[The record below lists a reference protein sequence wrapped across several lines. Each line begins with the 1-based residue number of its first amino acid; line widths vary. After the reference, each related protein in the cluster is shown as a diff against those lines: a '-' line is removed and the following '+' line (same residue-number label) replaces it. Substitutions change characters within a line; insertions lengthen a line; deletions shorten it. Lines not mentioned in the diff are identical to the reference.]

1 MRTTLEC
8 LSDYDPVLLRAI
20 AERRGAELTTAHQPE
35 MAAELA
41 AALLAPESVEEAM
54 RWLSDAE
61 REALDLL
68 LANGGRMRIHRFEQ
82 LAGPIRLFG
91 PGKLA
96 REAPW
101 RSPANAAE
109 GLWYRGMIGRG
120 FAEEAGTAVEFVF
133 VPTDLRPLLPAP
145 RARQAPFAVPQAEG
159 PYRVSTGDA
168 RAIDDACTLL
178 SLAYAGALSQSEG
191 QRDQKAVDDEAIDRA
206 APRLLDP
213 NPERARLLYHLA
225 RSAGLLRAQGRA
237 VHLAREPAREWLKQ
251 ARAQQLRVLQ
261 EAWRGDHTWNDLWH
275 VPSIRCEETGWHN
288 DPVAGRA
295 AILELVGRCPVG
307 EWLSIAGFVDTVH
320 AQVVDYLRPDGDF
333 ESWYIRD
340 ARSGE
345 FLTGIESWD
354 QVEGALL
361 AWVLTGPLHWL
372 GIVSLGYRE
381 GWEKATAFSITS
393 WGAALLGQ
401 PQALPADAE
410 PEPQAAHV
418 GADATVSL
426 ARTASLSDRFQLARI
441 AEWRASGEEYVFAIT
456 PSSLGQAL
464 GAGIEEERIERFL
477 ARIAADAV
485 PAAAVARLRTWASR
499 YGDVRLRRVAV
510 LETRSPQV
518 MAELRA
524 HSRIGPYLRQALSST
539 TVVVREVDWD
549 TVVRELQQAGYLPE
563 ITER

>member
-1 MRTTLEC
+1 MRTTLDC

-20 AERRGAELTTAHQPE
+20 AERRGAELSTAHQPE

-41 AALLAPESVEEAM
+41 AALLEPESVDEAV

-68 LANGGRMRIHRFEQ
+68 MANGGRMRIHRFEQ
-82 LAGPIRLFG
+82 RAGPIRRFG
-91 PGKLA
+91 PGSLA
-96 REAPW
+96 RQAPW
-101 RSPANAAE
+101 RSPASAAE

-145 RARQAPFAVPQAEG
+145 QTRQAPFAAPQVEPPHGVA
-159 PYRVSTGDA
+159 PGDA
-168 RAIDDACTLL
+168 RAIDDTCTLL
-178 SLAYAGALSQSEG
+178 SLAYAGALSQSGGELA
-191 QRDQKAVDDEAIDRA
+191 QEAVDGA

-213 NPERARLLYHLA
+213 DAERTRFLHHMARA
-225 RSAGLLRAQGRA
+225 AGLLRTQGRA
-237 VHLAREPAREWLKQ
+237 VHIAREPAREWLGQ

-261 EAWRGDHTWNDLWH
+261 ESWRGDHTWNDLWH

-307 EWLSIAGFVDTVH
+307 PWLSIGGFVDTVH

-361 AWVLTGPLHWL
+361 SWVLGGPLHWL

-381 GWEKATAFSITS
+381 GWEKPTAFSITP
-393 WGAALLGQ
+393 WGAGFLGQ
-401 PQALPADAE
+401 PRPLPAE
-410 PEPQAAHV
+410 PEPRPAHV
-418 GADATVSL
+418 TADATITL

-464 GAGIEEERIERFL
+464 GAGIEEARIERFL
-477 ARIAADAV
+477 ARIAEDAV
-485 PAAAVARLRTWASR
+485 PAAAVARLRAWASR
-499 YGDVRLRRVAV
+499 YGDVRMRRVAV
-510 LETRSPQV
+510 LEARSPQV

-524 HSRIGPYLRQALSST
+524 HGRIGPYLRQALSPT
-539 TVVVREVDWD
+539 MVVVREVDWD
-549 TVVRELQQAGYLPE
+549 ALVRELHQAGYLPE
-563 ITER
+563 IIER

>member
-1 MRTTLEC
+1 MRTTLDC
-8 LSDYDPVLLRAI
+8 LSDDDPVLLRAI
-20 AERRGAELTTAHQPE
+20 AERRGAELSTAHQPE

-41 AALLAPESVEEAM
+41 AALLAPESVDEAV

-68 LANGGRMRIHRFEQ
+68 MANGGRMRIHRFEQ
-82 LAGPIRLFG
+82 RAGPIRRFG
-91 PGKLA
+91 PGSLA

-101 RSPANAAE
+101 RSPVSTAE

-133 VPTDLRPLLPAP
+133 IPTDLRPLLPAP
-145 RARQAPFAVPQAEG
+145 RARQAPFAVPEAG
-159 PYRVSTGDA
+159 APYRVAPGDT
-168 RAIDDACTLL
+168 RAIDDTCTLL
-178 SLAYAGALSQSEG
+178 SLAYAGALSQSGG
-191 QRDQKAVDDEAIDRA
+191 QRDQQAIDQEAIEHA

-213 NPERARLLYHLA
+213 DPERARLLYHLA

-237 VHLAREPAREWLKQ
+237 VHLVREPARDWLRQ

-261 EAWRGDHTWNDLWH
+261 EAWRGDPTWNDLWH
-275 VPSIRCEETGWHN
+275 VPSIRCEETGWQN
-288 DPVAGRA
+288 DPVAARA

-307 EWLSIAGFVDTVH
+307 TWLSIGGFVDTVH

-361 AWVLTGPLHWL
+361 TWVLTGPLHWL
-372 GIVSLGYRE
+372 GVVSLGYRE
-381 GWEKATAFSITS
+381 GWEKATAFSITP

-401 PQALPADAE
+401 PDALPAEEDV
-410 PEPQAAHV
+410 EPQPAHV
-418 GADATVSL
+418 SADATVTL

-441 AEWRASGEEYVFAIT
+441 AEWRASGETYAFVIT

-464 GAGIEEERIERFL
+464 GAGIEETRIERFL

-485 PAAAVARLRTWASR
+485 PAATVARLRAWASR

-510 LETRSPQV
+510 LEARSPQV

-524 HSRIGPYLRQALSST
+524 HNRIGPYLRQALSPT
-539 TVVVREVDWD
+539 MVVVREVDWD

-563 ITER
+563 IIEH

>member
-8 LSDYDPVLLRAI
+8 LSDHDPVLLRAI
-20 AERRGAELTTAHQPE
+20 AERRGAELSTAHQPE

-41 AALLAPESVEEAM
+41 AALLAPESVDEAVQ
-54 RWLSDAE
+54 WLSDAE

-68 LANGGRMRIHRFEQ
+68 IANGGRMRIHRFEQ
-82 LAGPIRLFG
+82 RAGPIRRFG
-91 PGKLA
+91 PGSLA

-101 RSPANAAE
+101 RSPTSAAE

-120 FAEEAGTAVEFVF
+120 FAEEVGTAVEFVF

-145 RARQAPFAVPQAEG
+145 RARQAPFAVPQAES
-159 PYRVSTGDA
+159 PHRVAPGDA
-168 RAIDDACTLL
+168 RAIDDTCTLL
-178 SLAYAGALSQSEG
+178 SLAYAGALSQSGG
-191 QRDQKAVDDEAIDRA
+191 QLAEEAVEHAT
-206 APRLLDP
+206 PRLLDP

-225 RSAGLLRAQGRA
+225 RSAGLLHVQGRA
-237 VHLAREPAREWLKQ
+237 VHLAREPARDWLKQ

-295 AILELVGRCPVG
+295 AILELVGRCPTG
-307 EWLSIAGFVDTVH
+307 TWLSIGGFVDTVH

-345 FLTGIESWD
+345 FLTGLESWG

-361 AWVLTGPLHWL
+361 TWVLSGPLHWL

-381 GWEKATAFSITS
+381 GWEKATAFSITL

-401 PQALPADAE
+401 PGNRPADADAE
-410 PEPQAAHV
+410 PEPAHV
-418 GADATVSL
+418 TADATVTL
-426 ARTASLSDRFQLARI
+426 ARTTSLSDRFQLARI

-485 PAAAVARLRTWASR
+485 PAVALARLRAWASR

-524 HSRIGPYLRQALSST
+524 HGRIGPYLRQALSPT
-539 TVVVREVDWD
+539 MVVVREIDWE
-549 TVVRELQQAGYLPE
+549 TVVRELQEAGYLPE
-563 ITER
+563 IIER